1 MSSLESRAWLSLW
14 GMCPPYLI
22 YFAVQLAS
30 PGWPGTILGRFG
42 FLAAVACAHATVY
55 VVGLSVLKLRERGAG
70 LLADERDRAI
80 DARGTRTAY
89 FVLLTGTI
97 VVGMMMPF
105 GQSGWKVV
113 NAALL
118 AIVLA
123 EATRNIMIVVG
134 YRGQQRLAF

>member
-22 YFAVQLAS
+22 YFAVQLAA
-30 PGWPGTILGRFG
+30 PGWPGTVLGRFG
-42 FLAAVACAHATVY
+42 LLAAVAGAHAAVY
-55 VVGLSVLKLRERGAG
+55 VAGLSVLRLRERGNG

-89 FVLLTGTI
+89 FVLLTGTV
-97 VVGMMMPF
+97 VVGMIMPF
-105 GQSGWKVV
+105 GRSGWEVV

-118 AIVLA
+118 AVVLA
-123 EATRNIMIVVG
+123 ETTRNIMIVIG
-134 YRGQQRLAF
+134 YRRRQRLAF